1 MFSDL
6 IRLTRNSISDFN
18 YLSMFFICELRAF
31 SDRIHIT
38 STLLCVFNQRE
49 SMAKIKNE
57 TISPLHE
64 KQMHKC
70 MNCTYPYAQNGCK
83 EKREKKQYKKKSIS
97 RIRILYN
104 ATESISHID
113 TTRWNRLVFYVI
125 SYTNRIHQRFTEKN
139 TRIKKK
145 ELNENQSNMQQKF
158 ENIIHSLS
166 MKLKSV
172 AMHIPIALSIFH

>member
-83 EKREKKQYKKKSIS
+83 EKREKKTVQKKIHFAYPHFVQCYRINITYRHNTMESAGFLCYLVHKSNPSTVHRKKHTNQKKK
-97 RIRILYN
+97 N
-104 ATESISHID
+104 
-113 TTRWNRLVFYVI
+113 
-125 SYTNRIHQRFTEKN
+125 
-139 TRIKKK
+139 
-145 ELNENQSNMQQKF
+145 
-158 ENIIHSLS
+158 
-166 MKLKSV
+166 
-172 AMHIPIALSIFH
+172 